1 MRCRSPILML
11 AAALAFATPLVFAQQ
26 FSSAEERMSSSDFK
40 AAGLDKLSPEEL
52 ARLNAFIRNEVDRHA
67 MQAREQGI
75 REENRTEADRMGLK
89 NYSGERGEIDSRV
102 PGAFTG
108 WQLGTTFTLENG
120 QVWRVIQA
128 DSPLEGIRL
137 TNPEIHITPG
147 LFDSW
152 NLRVAGYNKAAKV
165 ERIK

>member
-1 MRCRSPILML
+1 MRCRSLILML
-11 AAALAFATPLVFAQQ
+11 AAGLAIAAPLAFAQQ
-26 FSSAEERMSSSDFK
+26 FSSAEERMSSADFK

-52 ARLNAFIRNEVDRHA
+52 ARLNAFIRSEVDRRSV
-67 MQAREQGI
+67 QAHEQGVREQDHTEASLMGMKDYRGE
-75 REENRTEADRMGLK
+75 REEIVTRA
-89 NYSGERGEIDSRV
+89 

-108 WQLGTTFTLENG
+108 WDVGTTFTLENG
-120 QVWRVIQA
+120 QVWRVVDA
-128 DSPLEGIRL
+128 LSPLEGVRL

-147 LFDSW
+147 AFGSW